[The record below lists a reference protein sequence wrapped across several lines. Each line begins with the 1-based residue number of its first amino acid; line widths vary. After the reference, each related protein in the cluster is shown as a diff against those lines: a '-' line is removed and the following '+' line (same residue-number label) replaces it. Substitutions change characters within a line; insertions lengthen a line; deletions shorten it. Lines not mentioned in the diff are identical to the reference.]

1 MDKLMKRVFTFKILA
16 GIVGVYF
23 SLLGFFTFPL
33 FITEESIQVV
43 QFGTWAAKTAKDW
56 DFMAS
61 GCEKMR
67 DIAADLDYINQFGG
81 WLNPFSYRA
90 YSHFASST
98 KYYAAACDKQVV
110 AKQQQ
115 ISAKISAKQKSE

>member
-1 MDKLMKRVFTFKILA
+1 MMKQKEMTTKIMMVQFMDKLIKRLLTFKVFA

-67 DIAADLDYINQFGG
+67 DIATDLDYINSVW
-81 WLNPFSYRA
+81 WLA
-90 YSHFASST
+90 
-98 KYYAAACDKQVV
+98 
-110 AKQQQ
+110 
-115 ISAKISAKQKSE
+115 